1 MESGCLF
8 AKSLENIAFVMDKCR
23 MNANWVKSV
32 ERAVEDQGI
41 ESKVVHIRA
50 NVYRLNASIE
60 KNDAKRLEMSILNKL
75 CDDNWHQS
83 VVVVPRQSQIRF
95 VFYGRLSDF
104 NFE

>member
-1 MESGCLF
+1 
-8 AKSLENIAFVMDKCR
+8 
-23 MNANWVKSV
+23 MNKNWVKSV
-32 ERAVEDQGI
+32 ERAVQYEGI
-41 ESKVVHIRA
+41 ESKLVHIRA

-60 KNDAKRLEMSILNKL
+60 RNAAKRLEMSIQNTL

-83 VVVVPRQSQIRF
+83 IAVLPRQSQIRF